1 MKEQTYEGGLNSNTN
16 FISCTVFPEVQNTDV
31 FRSSTYLH
39 YYKKKKQ
46 QGKKKNE
53 TNLLIT
59 CSKTSRNNIRIDHT
73 KISFTQCS
81 SSNF

>member
-39 YYKKKKQ
+39 YYKKKKTTRQ
-46 QGKKKNE
+46 KKK
-53 TNLLIT
+53 
-59 CSKTSRNNIRIDHT
+59 RNKSAYHM
-73 KISFTQCS
+73 F
-81 SSNF
+81 